1 MSQDKYFG
9 ALYDNNIVQEK
20 LNKSAREDW
29 YEEGMKVGRESGLS
43 DGREIG
49 LEEEKKKIAKS
60 MISKNMDID
69 LISEITGLTEKEIK
83 ELTN

>member
-1 MSQDKYFG
+1 
-9 ALYDNNIVQEK
+9 
-20 LNKSAREDW
+20 
-29 YEEGMKVGRESGLS
+29 MKVGRESGLS

-60 MISKNMDID
+60 MLKDNIDIEIISKYTD
-69 LISEITGLTEKEIK
+69 LTEKEIE